1 MTGPSKVGLGKGK
14 NFAFVTK
21 SIQERAAKMARGE
34 VDEEEEDKEFL
45 ESDEEDEST
54 DDAEGSN
61 HMDEEMFQG
70 EVDNDEAELFPLM
83 TKIIL
88 LLKIALLLRGVDIN
102 EVDFTYGSDDT
113 EKDKVEM
120 RRSYKIISC
129 ASLSSD
135 ISKDEIK
142 WLMEYFDVKAKWMK
156 PTAEMRIHRFNIEG
170 LHIPRMVVTN
180 RLLELG
186 FGNPMHPFLIEI
198 FEYHKIAPIQ
208 LSPNSYR
215 LAIGLYMMYI
225 NKGYEPP
232 TMEELGY
239 FVSLEAEWR
248 GHRFFYY
255 TIFSTHGKT
264 GLSAGNPSNMK
275 HWKKDFFYLYE
286 VP

>member
-1 MTGPSKVGLGKGK
+1 
-14 NFAFVTK
+14 
-21 SIQERAAKMARGE
+21 
-34 VDEEEEDKEFL
+34 
-45 ESDEEDEST
+45 
-54 DDAEGSN
+54 
-61 HMDEEMFQG
+61 
-70 EVDNDEAELFPLM
+70 
-83 TKIIL
+83 
-88 LLKIALLLRGVDIN
+88 
-102 EVDFTYGSDDT
+102 
-113 EKDKVEM
+113 M
-120 RRSYKIISC
+120 RRTYKIISC

-142 WLMEYFDVKAKWMK
+142 WLIEYFDVRAKWMK
-156 PTAEMRIHRFNIEG
+156 PTAEMRIHRFNIDV
-170 LHIPRMVVTN
+170 LRIPRMVVTN

-186 FGNPMHPFLIEI
+186 FGKPMHPFLIEI

-232 TMEELGY
+232 TIEELGY
-239 FVSLEAEWR
+239 FVSLR
-248 GHRFFYY
+248 QSGGDTGFFYY

-286 VP
+286 VPRVRTKFNLAPCKFLSIMFPIILRALFFFI